1 MPKFYRQNKKR
12 IDPRYFLNETTNRD
26 LEEAW
31 DVEENPER
39 EEEERRFKAGE
50 DNPWGNDSQLSGDEL
65 IALGN
70 KMNQNQGDSSGSQFT
85 REQEKQMS
93 DDVED
98 FIKKY
103 NASIGLNRDELDRL
117 NRVMDGLWDNTLP
130 KKEIPAIADALK
142 RGDQGLI
149 DYFRIQTS

>member
-39 EEEERRFKAGE
+39 EEEERSFKAGE
-50 DNPWGNDSQLSGDEL
+50 DNPWGNDNQLSGDEL
-65 IALGN
+65 IAMGK
-70 KMNQNQGDSSGSQFT
+70 KMNQDQGDSSGSQFT
-85 REQEKQMS
+85 REQERQMS

-103 NASIGLNRDELDRL
+103 NASIGLSANELDRL
-117 NRVMDGLWDNTLP
+117 NYVMDGLWDNTLP
-130 KKEIPAIADALK
+130 KDKIPAIADAIE
-142 RGDQGLI
+142 RGDQGLA
-149 DYFRIQTS
+149 DLFKIQIS